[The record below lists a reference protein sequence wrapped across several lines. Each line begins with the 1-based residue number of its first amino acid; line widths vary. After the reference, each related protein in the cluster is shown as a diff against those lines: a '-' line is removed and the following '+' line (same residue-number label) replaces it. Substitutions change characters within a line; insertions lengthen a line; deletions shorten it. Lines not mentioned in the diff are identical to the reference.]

1 MSSITI
7 KSLPPLK
14 AIRKHC
20 LECVGNCRDD
30 VRTCTGTDCLLWPY
44 RFGTNPFR
52 KTMAEAERTKR
63 GKTMNHRHKP
73 Q

>member
-20 LECVGNCRDD
+20 LECVGKCREE
-30 VRTCTGTDCLLWPY
+30 VRTCTGTDCWLWPY

-52 KTMAEAERTKR
+52 KDKPLTETEKQTRIRRLSTKA
-63 GKTMNHRHKP
+63 
-73 Q
+73 